1 MQRINITRIARKE
14 GYTIGKLYVNGTYVC
29 DTLELYDRTFFG
41 EDFKLGTSAV
51 PVGIYTLSTTVW
63 SPRFQKPMPRIMDF
77 QGSKNILI
85 HVGNYPKKDTEGC
98 ILVGKNSVAG
108 MVCNSR
114 ATFAKLQPMLNKQ
127 ETWKLIID

>member
-1 MQRINITRIARKE
+1 MQRINITRTARKE
-14 GYTIGKLYVNGTYVC
+14 GYTIGKMFVNGTYVC
-29 DTLELYDRTFFG
+29 DTLELYDRTYFG

-51 PVGIYTLSTTVW
+51 PVGIYRLSTTEW

-77 QGSKNILI
+77 QESRNILI
-85 HVGNYPKKDTEGC
+85 HVGNYPKDTEGC
-98 ILVGKNSVAG
+98 ILVGKNSVVG

-114 ATFAKLQPMLNKQ
+114 TTFEHLQQMLNRH